1 MVEFTWHEDLVP
13 IDLPIRQIYGVLFV
27 PDGRIL
33 LRREKGQYQLTGGKP
48 LEWESPEQTLRREA
62 DEEINCKIGKPYYIG
77 YQEVFDGEQRYAQ
90 VRYVAQITEIGPA
103 RPDTD
108 RPCWIYGRELISPEH
123 AIEILP
129 YGDISRPLIVAA
141 LKAAQEHNLFTP
153 QNLTSEILNL
163 ESIED

>member
-48 LEWESPEQTLRREA
+48 LEWESPEQTLQREA

-103 RPDTD
+103 RPDSD
-108 RPCWIYGRELISPEH
+108 RPCWTYGRELVSYLRAMEL
-123 AIEILP
+123 LP
-129 YGDISRPLIVAA
+129 YGSITEPLIEAA
-141 LKAAQEHNLFTP
+141 VRAAEEHHLFVQ
-153 QNLTSEILNL
+153 QNLPPEVLNL
-163 ESIED
+163 EEIVD